1 MIYFISDILDF
12 LPECRNFYFS
22 PFYPLIFASSLR
34 QKHKVTK
41 MSKIRMKLTHVLPA
55 QTGVSK
61 ENKPWKKQAFVF
73 EDPDVMY
80 PNVICATIFGE
91 DKLARFTARE
101 GDLVDVEFAFSAHEF
116 NGHWYNEVRVRDFSL
131 VTF

>member
-1 MIYFISDILDF
+1 MRIMRLWQG
-12 LPECRNFYFS
+12 LPRLAR
-22 PFYPLIFASSLR
+22 PLKRLSHARS
-34 QKHKVTK
+34 
-41 MSKIRMKLTHVLPA
+41 
-55 QTGVSK
+55 
-61 ENKPWKKQAFVF
+61 WKKQAFVF